1 MGELR
6 KDPILE
12 RWVIISTERSKRP
25 GGGFTKVA
33 KAIEITD
40 PAKCPFCPGHESM
53 TPPEIINLSDPK
65 TKKWKTRVIPN
76 KFLALS
82 IDNPFVKKG
91 KGMYDMMSNFGAHE
105 VLIETPFH
113 EKEAKD
119 QSIEEITDWLSVL
132 QQRTEDLS
140 KDQRFR
146 HLLIFKNKGKAAGAS
161 LTHPHH
167 QIMAIPITPKRVRE
181 ELNGSYHYYSMKE
194 RCIYCDIINQ
204 EQFDG
209 ERIVYENEAYVSFCP
224 YASRFP
230 YEIWILPKT
239 HEIDFYAK
247 IVKDTLPLLA
257 EMINVVLRKLSEV
270 LGDPDYNYIFHN
282 SPNRIPR
289 RDYWHTIKDDYHW
302 HIELLPKLTTI
313 AGFEWGTGFFINSLA
328 PEDAAKELRE
338 AKI

>member
-12 RWVIISTERSKRP
+12 RWVIIASERSKRP
-25 GGGFTKVA
+25 GGFFKEA
-33 KAIEITD
+33 RITD
-40 PAKCPFCPGHESM
+40 KTDPDKCPFCPGHESM
-53 TPPEIINLSDPK
+53 TPPEIFSLRDPGK
-65 TKKWKTRVIPN
+65 NGWKTRVIPN
-76 KFLALS
+76 KYLALS
-82 IDNPFVKKG
+82 IDNPFIKKG
-91 KGMYDMMSNFGAHE
+91 KGMYDMMTNFGAHE
-105 VLIETPFH
+105 VLIETPNH

-119 QSIEEITDWLSVL
+119 QSKEEIVTWLSVL
-132 QQRTEDLS
+132 QHRTEDLS

-167 QIMAIPITPKRVRE
+167 QIMATPITPKRVRE
-181 ELNGSYHYYSMKE
+181 ELNGAFHYYSMKE
-194 RCIYCDIINQ
+194 RCIFCDIINQ
-204 EQFDG
+204 EKSDG
-209 ERIVYENEAYVSFCP
+209 ERIVYENEAYISFCP
-224 YASRFP
+224 FASRFP

-239 HEIDFYAK
+239 HEIDFFAK
-247 IVKDTLPLLA
+247 SVNDSLHLLA
-257 EMINVVLRKLSEV
+257 EHLKIVLQKLSGV

-313 AGFEWGTGFFINSLA
+313 AGFEWGTGFFINPLA